1 MGWICLRAVLVPDS
15 IRFVLALFLATVPAR
30 LALADDGQIGQG
42 GDRFKPNPEVVS
54 AVILQNPIYACADT
68 VVVKGFVPHAQLLV
82 YVAGTVAPIG
92 TDPDG
97 LYPDGQPIK
106 VSIHFTANQVI
117 TAYQVV
123 GDQKGPPSNK
133 VKVKDFEEDYPSGL
147 PQPVIDPAT
156 CLDCGEA
163 VGASAVVPGATWTVY
178 AQNPLGEAR
187 SDRKLRSAPIRTSP
201 IPSSPRR

>member
-1 MGWICLRAVLVPDS
+1 MLIRIIRLTPRPHGRGQRLRS
-15 IRFVLALFLATVPAR
+15 
-30 LALADDGQIGQG
+30 
-42 GDRFKPNPEVVS
+42 
-54 AVILQNPIYACADT
+54 ACAT
-68 VVVKGFVPHAQLLV
+68 PCVRGRA
-82 YVAGTVAPIG
+82 VAPIG

-97 LYPDGQPIK
+97 LDPDGQPIK
-106 VSIHFTANQVI
+106 VSIHFTANQVV

-123 GDQKGPPSNK
+123 GGQKGPPSNK

-147 PQPVIDPAT
+147 PQPVIDPGT
-156 CLDCGEA
+156 RLDCGEA

-178 AQNPLGEAR
+178 AQDPLGEAR